1 MAKAGKRTR
10 DVLSTVEPE
19 MGGAILEALL
29 AAPDWLDF
37 GAVSGMRTMGEQ
49 QELWFQGRDEDGEIY
64 DEDLV
69 VTYRDGII
77 VLSNHQDRDGNGY
90 GEAVD
95 IAAFVGGRPS
105 WDKLEV
111 SIRAAYIVGF
121 LAARGIVVTGGV
133 KWGWDQGH
141 LELA

>member
-10 DVLSTVEPE
+10 SVLKTIEPK
-19 MGGAILEALL
+19 MGDAILDALL

-37 GAVSGMRTMGEQ
+37 GAVSGLRTRDEQ
-49 QELWFQGRDEDGEIY
+49 QDLWFQGRDEDGEIV
-64 DEDLV
+64 DAGLV

-77 VLSNHQDRDGNGY
+77 LLSNHQDHDGNGY

-95 IAAFVGGRPS
+95 IAAFVGGRPT

-111 SIRAAYIVGF
+111 AKRAAYIVGF

-133 KWGWDQGH
+133 KWGWDEGH
-141 LELA
+141 LEQA